1 MGNSSDTPLQ
11 KLEAIISSGPNN
23 KSRRELVR
31 RQLAKTDI
39 YALGRG
45 EGEDTDVLHISL
57 ERDGQDREAMPVFTR
72 PDFVIH
78 AQASNSA
85 WDSLQVILLSGRDL
99 IKLEDPSVTILI
111 NPSTEL
117 EFELPLS

>member
-1 MGNSSDTPLQ
+1 MGNSSDAPLQ
-11 KLEAIISSGPNN
+11 KLEAIIAGGPND

-39 YALGRG
+39 YALGRADG
-45 EGEDTDVLHISL
+45 DDTDVLHISV
-57 ERDGQDREAMPVFTR
+57 ERNGQDREAMPVFTR
-72 PDFVIH
+72 PDFVIR

-85 WDSLQVILLSGRDL
+85 WDSLQVILVSGRDL
-99 IKLEDPSVTILI
+99 IKLEDPSATILI
-111 NPSTEL
+111 NPSTEI